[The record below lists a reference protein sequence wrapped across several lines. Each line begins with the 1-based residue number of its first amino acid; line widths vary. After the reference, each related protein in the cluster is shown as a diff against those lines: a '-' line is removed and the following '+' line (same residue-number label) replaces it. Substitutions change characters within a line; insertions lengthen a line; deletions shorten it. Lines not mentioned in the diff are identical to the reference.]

1 MMVGLPGSGKST
13 WVNTQTHREMSYVYS
28 TDHVIDNIASLYY
41 VDYDFIFKQAI
52 DLAKRICN
60 HQLAIAQ
67 MDDDPIIFW
76 DQTNLTRKSRK
87 AKLAQVDPAY
97 RRVAVVVQCQD
108 RNVWLERCK
117 NRKGK
122 HIPLK
127 VLEDMEKSFEMPE
140 ESEGFKEIRIVKT

>member
-13 WVNTQTHREMSYVYS
+13 WVDYQQRNERCYTYS
-28 TDHVIDNIASLYY
+28 TDHVIDNIASLYK

-60 HQLAIAQ
+60 HQLGIAQ
-67 MDDDPIIFW
+67 TDDVPVIFW

-87 AKLAQVDPAY
+87 AKMSQVDPAY

-108 RNVWLERCK
+108 RFKWLERCK
-117 NRKGK
+117 SRKGK

-140 ESEGFKEIRIVKT
+140 KSEGFDEIGIYRT